1 MPALSLFSRRQRQEV
16 ILSFASLSWV
26 CPHVTKCFSCTK
38 YSKSPFHGRFSVNS
52 LLSLTL
58 KGMNCHPHFYRWINW
73 VSQRSPQDHL
83 GQDLNFLH
91 VDQAVKWQSS
101 KESIFKI
108 KNTVGGGENVS
119 FNTRKGIKNNPVYTR
134 LITLRSSITVDTVST
149 IFPSIIPQCLSKAS
163 QSSGRSPLRY
173 T

>member
-1 MPALSLFSRRQRQEV
+1 MLQSAFPVPS
-16 ILSFASLSWV
+16 IASHHFTATSQ
-26 CPHVTKCFSCTK
+26 
-38 YSKSPFHGRFSVNS
+38 YI
-52 LLSLTL
+52 SLTL

-91 VDQAVKWQSS
+91 EEQAVKWQSS

-134 LITLRSSITVDTVST
+134 LITPRSSISVDTIST
-149 IFPSIIPQCLSKAS
+149 VFPSIIPQCLSKAS

-173 T
+173 TQKLISIHFQLQSLQEVYGQESNSLT